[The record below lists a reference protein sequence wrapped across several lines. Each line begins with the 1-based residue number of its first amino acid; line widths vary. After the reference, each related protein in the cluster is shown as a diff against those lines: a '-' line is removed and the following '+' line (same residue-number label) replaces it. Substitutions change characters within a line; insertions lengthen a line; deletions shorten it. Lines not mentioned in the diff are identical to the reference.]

1 MKNMNFSQG
10 NLLADEMDVNLNIL
24 RSSMMDRIGYHID
37 NINIVTINEH
47 SLGEG
52 NMKLVWLSHPTTF
65 SNSMGNGP
73 ILSLSTS

>member
-10 NLLADEMDVNLNIL
+10 NLLADEMDVNFNIL

-52 NMKLVWLSHPTTF
+52 NMKLVRLSHPTTF